1 MRWLLMNIEVWVVSV
16 FVPIILAIL
25 GSTWFGDFLAKKR
38 ESKITN
44 DELLQAIQNVD
55 TKVDSNQ
62 EAYARDKAES
72 KRTQILRFDDELRLG
87 TRHSY
92 EYFEVI
98 LNTVKEYEDYC
109 DTHPNFKNRQA
120 VSAIDHIQKAYDK
133 CHADNDFL

>member
-1 MRWLLMNIEVWVVSV
+1 MTTSEWMVMV
-16 FVPIILAIL
+16 FVPVIVAAL
-25 GSTWFGDFLAKKR
+25 GSSWLGDFFAKRR
-38 ESKITN
+38 ESKISN
-44 DELLQAIQNVD
+44 DELLNAINRVD
-55 TKVDSNQ
+55 KKVDDND
-62 EAYARDKAES
+62 ERYERDKAES

-133 CHADNDFL
+133 CHNDNDFL